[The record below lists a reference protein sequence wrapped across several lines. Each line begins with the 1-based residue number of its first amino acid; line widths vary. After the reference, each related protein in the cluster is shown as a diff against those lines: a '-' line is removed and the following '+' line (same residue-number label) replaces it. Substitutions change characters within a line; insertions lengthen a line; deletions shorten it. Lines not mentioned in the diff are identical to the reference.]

1 MSRKQVGRAAKASHE
16 GQTTLRAKI
25 KTLEDSERALVNT
38 VDSQRES
45 LSGMLNKEQQLS
57 EELSAEISA
66 VKATLASKLGEGASL
81 AQELTTRNKSLEAT
95 LKAAET
101 SNKALITDATRA
113 HAALR
118 DLLRDTTAAFF
129 AQVASLEEAVGAA
142 QEEGGRAKAAGVSRE
157 THLGSQVASL
167 ADKTEKLQAKLDA
180 AAAVNPE
187 SSALS
192 GLVGFKV

>member
-66 VKATLASKLGEGASL
+66 VKVSAPSRRKTTGRRTLCG
-81 AQELTTRNKSLEAT
+81 T
-95 LKAAET
+95 
-101 SNKALITDATRA
+101 
-113 HAALR
+113 
-118 DLLRDTTAAFF
+118 
-129 AQVASLEEAVGAA
+129 
-142 QEEGGRAKAAGVSRE
+142 
-157 THLGSQVASL
+157 
-167 ADKTEKLQAKLDA
+167 
-180 AAAVNPE
+180 
-187 SSALS
+187 S
-192 GLVGFKV
+192 GLY